1 LYQRLAARRGKKR
14 AIMAVA
20 HAIVVSAFHMLA
32 RHEAYH
38 ELGHNYLDE
47 QRRDHLVDWLTRCIE
62 RLGYRVSLDPVPAA

>member
-1 LYQRLAARRGKKR
+1 MENRSQSALYQRLAARRGKKR

-38 ELGHNYLDE
+38 ELGYNYLDE
-47 QRRDHLVDWLTRCIE
+47 QRTINIARRGAPDMKGMAI
-62 RLGYRVSLDPVPAA
+62 